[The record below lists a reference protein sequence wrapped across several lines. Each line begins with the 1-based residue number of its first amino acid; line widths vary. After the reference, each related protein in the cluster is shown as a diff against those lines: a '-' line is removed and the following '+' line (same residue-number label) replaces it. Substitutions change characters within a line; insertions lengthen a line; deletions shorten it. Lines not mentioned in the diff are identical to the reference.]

1 MDGMPSKPAFDTL
14 PGHRAAMLGPLIDS
28 HRDAVEANRRLPPPL
43 LDALHGAG
51 LFRMLLPKPYGGEE
65 TTPAQ
70 FFTAIEAAARH
81 DASVAW
87 CLCQANGCAM
97 TAAYLSPDVANEIW
111 GNDPHAVLAWGPGKA
126 EAVQADGGFVVS
138 GNLMFAS
145 GGRHA
150 TWLGA
155 HTPVKTADGE
165 TVLTGADKPE
175 IRTFLMPA
183 ADIEMEDIWN
193 VIGLRGTASDGY
205 KLENKFVP
213 TGYTTFRD
221 DPSVRTYSAPL
232 YHYPAMTMYATGFA
246 GVALGI
252 AQGFLGDFLQ
262 FAQGKVPR
270 MAKSTVANSPVAQAE
285 TATASARIMASRAL
299 LMQETEQV
307 WAETLASGGLSP
319 AGRARI
325 RLASTFAIHEAKG
338 AVNALYDL
346 AGADAIFA
354 SGPFERR
361 FRDIHTVT
369 QQLQGRKTHMQ
380 SVGAWL
386 MGHEADL
393 NVM

>member
-1 MDGMPSKPAFDTL
+1 MTSKRAFDT
-14 PGHRAAMLGPLIDS
+14 PPEHRAALLGSLIDS
-28 HRDAVEANRRLPPPL
+28 NKDVVESDRRLPPHL
-43 LDALHGAG
+43 LDALHDAG

-65 TTPAQ
+65 ATPAQ
-70 FFTAIEAAARH
+70 FLAAIEAAARH

-97 TAAYLSPDVANEIW
+97 TAAYLASDVANEIW
-111 GNDPHAVLAWGPGKA
+111 GNDPRAVLAWGPGKA
-126 EAVQADGGFVVS
+126 EAVQTEDGFTVS

-155 HTPVKTADGE
+155 HTPVKSANGD
-165 TVLTGADKPE
+165 TVLNSAGKPE
-175 IRTFLMPA
+175 LRTFLLPA

-213 TGYTTFRD
+213 TAYTTLRD
-221 DPSVRTYSAPL
+221 DPRVRTYSAPL
-232 YHYPAMTMYATGFA
+232 YRYPAMTMYATGFA

-270 MAKSTVANSPVAQAE
+270 MANSTVANSPVAQAE

-307 WAETLASGGLSP
+307 WAETLASGSLSP
-319 AGRARI
+319 VGRARI
-325 RLASTFAIHEAKG
+325 RLASTFAIHEAKE

-386 MGHEADL
+386 MGHEPDL
-393 NVM
+393 NVL